1 MTELPYDALLLLS
14 FGGPEKPD
22 DVIPFLENVLR
33 GRNVPRERML
43 EVAEHYYHFG
53 GKSPINDQNRDLIE
67 ALSVELKRH
76 DIQLPIYWGN
86 RNWHP
91 LLAETMQQMRAD
103 GVRNTLVFVT
113 SIFSSYSGCRQ
124 YREDIQKAKADL
136 GFEDMTFDKIR
147 TFYNH
152 PAFVETMADRVRDAM
167 AELPTRG
174 SEKRRV
180 LFTAHSIPN
189 AMAATCAYERQLQ
202 ESSRLIAEACGIDDW
217 SLVYQ
222 SRSGP
227 PTQPWLEPDV
237 CDAIQDLADKK
248 EAAQIVIVPVG
259 FVSDHMEVIYDLDDE
274 AAKLA
279 EKLNIPMAR
288 AKTAGTHPT
297 FIQMIRQ
304 LIEERLGMTSEKAAI
319 GEMGPSHDTCPPDC
333 CRYEPRRRPAPP
345 TSESN

>member
-1 MTELPYDALLLLS
+1 MTDLPYDALLLLS

-53 GKSPINDQNRDLIE
+53 GKSPINDQNRALIE
-67 ALSVELKRH
+67 ALTAELKQH
-76 DIQLPIYWGN
+76 EIDLPIYWGN

-91 LLAETMQQMRAD
+91 LLTDTMQQMHAA
-103 GVRNTLVFVT
+103 GVRRALVFVT

-124 YREDIQKAKADL
+124 YREDIQKAQAEL
-136 GFEDMTFDKIR
+136 GLESITFDKIR

-152 PAFVETMADRVRDAM
+152 PAFIETMADRVRDAID
-167 AELPTRG
+167 ELPAEG
-174 SEKRRV
+174 AEKRKV

-189 AMAATCAYERQLQ
+189 AMASNCDYEKQLE
-202 ESSRLIAEACGIDDW
+202 ESSRLIAEAIGIDQW

-227 PTQPWLEPDV
+227 PNQPWLEPDV
-237 CDAIQDLADKK
+237 CDAIRQLADSKS
-248 EAAQIVIVPVG
+248 ADQIVLVPVG

-274 AAKLA
+274 AANLSQQ
-279 EKLNIPMAR
+279 LGIPLAR

-297 FIQMIRQ
+297 FVAMIRQ
-304 LIEERLGMTSEKAAI
+304 LIEERLGLTTEKRAI
-319 GEMGPSHDTCPPDC
+319 GKFGPSHDVCPANC
-333 CRYEPRRRPAPP
+333 CRFEPRRPATSRP
-345 TSESN
+345 TE